1 MVFNYNLR
9 MKKAMLSF
17 RLICF
22 IKVSASLALAFVLL
36 IFALRATTTVNT
48 SSLFRNEKCLIF
60 AHRGA
65 SSIAPENTLSAI
77 LLAAK
82 QGADGVELDTQMTK
96 DNVLILMHDRRL
108 ERTTNGRGL
117 ILNTCLSDILEL
129 DAGSYFSSN
138 FIGEKVPTAKSALKL
153 SKELGLLVELE
164 IKRRD
169 EIFSFHLAKSI
180 SLLFKQ
186 MNLYDTVFVSCFNPY
201 TAWKIKRIDPNVPVA
216 YAIDQNCSLSFKSS
230 LLHWLIGYDILE
242 CEKKLVTDKFVRK
255 MCERGIPI
263 VTYTVNI
270 PKELVTMIENHVTAI
285 TTDFP
290 KKIKKK
296 LYNKFSARLL
306 RRH

>member
-1 MVFNYNLR
+1 
-9 MKKAMLSF
+9 MLNS
-17 RLICF
+17 RLIYF
-22 IKVSASLALAFVLL
+22 VKISASLALVFILL

-48 SSLFRNEKCLIF
+48 SLLFRNERCLVF

-77 LLAAK
+77 SLAAK
-82 QGADGVELDTQMTK
+82 QGADGVELDAQMTK
-96 DNVLILMHDRRL
+96 DNVLILMHDRSL

-117 ILNTCLSDILEL
+117 IRNTCFSDILKL

-138 FIGEKVPTAKSALKL
+138 FIEEKVPTAKSALKL
-153 SKELGLLVELE
+153 SKEFGLLVELE

-169 EIFSFHLAKSI
+169 KIFSFHLAKSI

-201 TAWKIKRIDPNVPVA
+201 TAWKIKRTDPNIPVA

-230 LLHWLIGYDILE
+230 LLHWFIGYDILE
-242 CEKKLVTDKFVRK
+242 CEKKLVTDKFAKK
-255 MCERGIPI
+255 MSERGIPI

-270 PKELVTMIENHVTAI
+270 PKELITLIENHVTAI

-290 KKIKKK
+290 KEIKKELNK
-296 LYNKFSARLL
+296 LRARSLQ
-306 RRH
+306 RH